1 MCIYQKRPFKFMLKF
16 FVFVNIIFIIMCF
29 FGCAP
34 KGTNADID
42 DKIDVVSSD
51 IPIQGQEEGMD
62 SDTWLSLGAEIREL
76 NSISGMDEPVILV
89 NGYPITK
96 KEIETQKIYSKYL
109 GKETLKESIDSLIRA
124 RVAKTEAM
132 RLDIQ
137 PSREK
142 IDAYLKQVDETLKNK
157 AVGTETIFAYM
168 EGAGITQ
175 EEYLSTLEETSYDM
189 FQREA
194 LWESVKASQN
204 DKDYE
209 QYMDELVC
217 NAEIEI
223 LDPEVEE
230 LLTK

>member
-1 MCIYQKRPFKFMLKF
+1 MKKYKRGKNMCIYQKRPFKFMLKF

-109 GKETLKESIDSLIRA
+109 GK
-124 RVAKTEAM
+124 AKTEAM

-175 EEYLSTLEETSYDM
+175 EAYLSMLEETSYDM
-189 FQREA
+189 FQRKA
-194 LWESVKASQN
+194 LWESVKASQK

-209 QYMDELVC
+209 NYIDELVR

-223 LDPEVEE
+223 LAPEVEE
-230 LLTK
+230 LLAK

>member
-96 KEIETQKIYSKYL
+96 KEIEK
-109 GKETLKESIDSLIRA
+109 A
-124 RVAKTEAM
+124 F
-132 RLDIQ
+132 
-137 PSREK
+137 EK
-142 IDAYLKQVDETLKNK
+142 IDKTDI
-157 AVGTETIFAYM
+157 GTEELIRKS
-168 EGAGITQ
+168 
-175 EEYLSTLEETSYDM
+175 LSQLS
-189 FQREA
+189 R
-194 LWESVKASQN
+194 N
-204 DKDYE
+204 
-209 QYMDELVC
+209 
-217 NAEIEI
+217 
-223 LDPEVEE
+223 
-230 LLTK
+230 